1 MDLVAESIFAIAN
14 ASDFL
19 IVGQDRSMTTYDA
32 VNEWWPKLGIAAG
45 LLSALF
51 SLRVKTRT
59 NFHHVGK
66 AVFAAGLLAAF
77 TSLLWDMTNL
87 RAARANRA
95 AAASYEDTRAPCR
108 ALLDAISGGSVRSL
122 GSLDPKSVGRV
133 CGEEDF
139 FRAANSSASR
149 LNTLPTG
156 HP

>member
-1 MDLVAESIFAIAN
+1 MALAH
-14 ASDFL
+14 
-19 IVGQDRSMTTYDA
+19 GT
-32 VNEWWPKLGIAAG
+32 GIGWVLAG
-45 LLSALF
+45 LPLLPALLLLLLALAPLLPWF
-51 SLRVKTRT
+51 RPGGPNGTGAPRLRGSRSGTPRGVL
-59 NFHHVGK
+59 
-66 AVFAAGLLAAF
+66 ALAAAAGLLAAF